1 MFRFG
6 TLLREWPLPLDGLL
20 LAMRLSLTAT
30 VFGLAV
36 GTVSAAASVCGGKVL
51 RGAVR
56 GYVELRVRSSPLADA

>member
-6 TLLREWPLPLDGLL
+6 TLRREWPLLLDGLL

-36 GTVSAAASVCGGKVL
+36 GTVCAPASVYGGKML
-51 RGAVR
+51 RRAVR
-56 GYVELRVRSSPLADA
+56 GYVELRVRSSPLAGA